1 MSLVILTVGVMLCN
15 LKTGDEDNNED
26 KTMNKFK
33 GVCATLGEFTLTQAY
48 SCSSH
53 ISSTFIYRNITHLF
67 PNFKTSHKIGIAC
80 SSGFASVYTEK
91 VIKAAKKTSS
101 VNREDFGLAYT
112 QVQLAFV
119 SLVVLG
125 LYALV
130 KDFKQII
137 EYGFLQNYDTAAF
150 ATSVNSAVGG
160 LIVASVLKYANSLLK
175 GYATAVSVVLTG
187 IVSSFLFST
196 HMSVFYGLGIVNVI
210 IAVLLYNG
218 SGLDDVLC

>member
-1 MSLVILTVGVMLCN
+1 M
-15 LKTGDEDNNED
+15 
-26 KTMNKFK
+26 
-33 GVCATLGEFTLTQAY
+33 
-48 SCSSH
+48 
-53 ISSTFIYRNITHLF
+53 
-67 PNFKTSHKIGIAC
+67 
-80 SSGFASVYTEK
+80 
-91 VIKAAKKTSS
+91 
-101 VNREDFGLAYT
+101 NREDFGLAYT